1 MWSSAIRESV
11 LVVAAATAGI
21 AVVTAWSHE
30 RPSRCTHP
38 SAASVE
44 MLFAPC
50 LVAAQ
55 TAAPNDNTLEP
66 MPPFTIPPTTAPTD
80 GPAVA
85 RRGQGDV
92 ETTGSIR
99 PK

>member
-1 MWSSAIRESV
+1 MWSSAVRESV
-11 LVVAAATAGI
+11 LVVAAATASI
-21 AVVTAWSHE
+21 AVTAWSHE
-30 RPSRCTHP
+30 RPSRCAHP

-50 LVAAQ
+50 LVSAQ

-66 MPPFTIPPTTAPTD
+66 MPPFALPPATAPTD

-99 PK
+99 TK